1 MGVVD
6 NSFLIVASSVIIGTL
21 ALVYLANISL
31 SLCLFSMFNDVSWA
45 SFYVKQNELWNFGN
59 LALMGSGGEGGRKTH
74 F

>member
-45 SFYVKQNELWNFGN
+45 SFYVKQNEL
-59 LALMGSGGEGGRKTH
+59 
-74 F
+74 